1 MAPFRKILTVVLGDV
16 YGQCG
21 TDALNIL
28 RTHNHVEVL
37 LVDDD
42 LDALNKA
49 LPVFQKFGKCSGLHA
64 DIRTEQGRRHVIN
77 EIQQPGY
84 WVQYL
89 LNSFANFEPDSLN
102 DDAKALRGGC
112 DDSLLNEGVFEVTQV
127 VLENMITHRNGMI
140 RNLAMSPPSAYL
152 VKQYGR
158 DTALD
163 FHTHPEGEII
173 MVLEGNYS
181 DENGNSPAGEY
192 LRNPPKSAHAPFSD
206 DGCVI
211 LVSLQS
217 VPEQDQALL
226 RVNLNDDNWCSV
238 REGVQI
244 MPIHH
249 YDNEFAAFIRY
260 TDSSAFQ
267 PWQYFHGANLLTLP
281 KRLCS
286 EIEQGDEAETLVLVQ
301 TNDYAYAKQS
311 FLSVLQGL

>member
-1 MAPFRKILTVVLGDV
+1 MSSLKKVLVIVLGDT
-16 YGQCG
+16 YGKCG

-28 RTHNHVEVL
+28 RTHNNIEVL

-42 LDALNKA
+42 LDSLNKA
-49 LPVFQKFGKCSGLHA
+49 LPVFQKFGNCSGLHA
-64 DIRTEQGRRHVIN
+64 DIRTAQGRRHVIN
-77 EIQQPGY
+77 EIQQPGL

-89 LNSFANFEPDSLN
+89 INSSANFLPGSLN
-102 DDAKALRGGC
+102 DDAKTLRGGC
-112 DDSLLNEGVFEVTQV
+112 NDSLLNEGVFEITQV
-127 VLENMITHRNGMI
+127 VLENMIMHRNGMI
-140 RNLAMSPPSAYL
+140 RNLSMSPPSAYL

-158 DTALD
+158 NTVLD

-181 DENGNSPAGEY
+181 DENGNSPTGEY
-192 LRNPPKSAHAPFSD
+192 LRNPPKSSHAPFSD

-226 RVNLNDDNWCSV
+226 RVNLKDNNWYSV
-238 REGVQI
+238 RKGVKM

-260 TDSSAFQ
+260 TYSSAFQ

-281 KRLCS
+281 KQLCP
-286 EIEQGDEAETLVLVQ
+286 EIEQGGEAETLMLVQ
-301 TNDYAYAKQS
+301 TNDYAYSKQS